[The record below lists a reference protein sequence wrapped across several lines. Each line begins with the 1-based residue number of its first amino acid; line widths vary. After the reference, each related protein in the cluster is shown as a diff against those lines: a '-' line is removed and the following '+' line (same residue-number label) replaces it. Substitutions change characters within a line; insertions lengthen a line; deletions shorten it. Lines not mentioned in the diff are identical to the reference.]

1 MDAVSAC
8 HAQNSYLVTIK
19 SSVENNW
26 LTQYRFAHGIAASWI
41 GLNSFITPFE
51 FHWIGGTDSSFNQGG
66 PGNAGGIEH
75 CVEFFPVSGLW
86 NDKPCS
92 GYGNLPALCQYDSE
106 LLVSNY
112 SGKLHFIVSF
122 THQILQLVRYLL

>member
-8 HAQNSYLVTIK
+8 HAQNSYLVTIN
-19 SSVENNW
+19 SYAENNW
-26 LTQYRFAHGIAASWI
+26 LTQYRFAHGLAGSWI

-51 FHWIGGTDSSFNQGG
+51 FHWIGGTDSSFRYWNQGE
-66 PGNAGGIEH
+66 PNNAVGGIEH

-106 LLVSNY
+106 SLVSND
-112 SGKLHFIVSF
+112 SGN
-122 THQILQLVRYLL
+122 